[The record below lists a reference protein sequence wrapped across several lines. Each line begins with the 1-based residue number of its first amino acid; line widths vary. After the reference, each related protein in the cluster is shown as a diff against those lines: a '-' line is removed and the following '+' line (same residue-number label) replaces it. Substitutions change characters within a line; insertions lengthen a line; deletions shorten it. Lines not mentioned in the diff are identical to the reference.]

1 MPFGSPFRRTPVPS
15 RPRLERRSVWKKV
28 FCTLPCCGRTY
39 ADDDGL
45 AGEYIPAYIHPI
57 PRRLPYYGPIQEDSH
72 VTVSSEMK
80 KPASRVL
87 SFPGEDEGTRAVPST
102 ESSSLIDTIFSG
114 EPSSLTNST
123 RDESKRHQSQN
134 TPGNKHHRN
143 PSDHHEIL
151 PSANNLEEAIK
162 AQSQHIREL
171 SIDRHVEC
179 GFRSSSSFIK
189 AGYFFFGYQG
199 DVATT
204 NVKATSFKGTTIQSS
219 STYQHRPVSDVS
231 NDRRYVKSFQQQDL
245 ITTSISL
252 PLSRLSLDTRVSS
265 ANKHR
270 QVSDITNI
278 PHVGDSFQHQ
288 VMLSAPRSSTPSRQ
302 LSGDM
307 PTLRLC
313 CGVSFRSST
322 SIGNIRSSHS
332 NMGHFINFRDV
343 RVVQSLVTPMVIMN
357 GHGRALSAPAQI
369 HVGLSCQILRS
380 SINRFTRPRC
390 QSEPAA
396 ICFARFSITF
406 GRNCVSLIVSGMIKP
421 ETNGICYSA
430 PHQLVHYRP
439 LVTAANSAK
448 EVSALGEAAG
458 PSPLTL
464 SVANAIKFGTHN
476 TVTFTTPNTK
486 SVKDGASSCINDHVI
501 PLMCTPVQMS
511 VKHQL
516 FGTRQTAQ
524 CSSSNSIF
532 GQLSI
537 SHPSSNVVKSPEHHD
552 ILMQSISANRRVY
565 DHFPDNGCK
574 MPAHWILNNPIPVDH
589 TISSQN
595 ATPQR
600 SIAIN
605 KICSPKY
612 TLQPFKPTNPTVE
625 PIGKKIAVKTPG
637 IVGNHYTPNIP
648 FYAPPVMQAW
658 NLATN
663 WMGSNLFHQGTSN
676 VAMVGQPLG
685 QNVNSPLIPTAVG
698 VNPIG
703 GFRYKTPKLTSPAWG
718 TLGGSPTTPLQNN
731 APNLSISSKA
741 LKNVPQYPWKN
752 PFLQNV
758 QTATTAK
765 KSPPRHAQNINIQQQ
780 PLYNPFQNYT
790 AGLSNTQQLAVHSPP
805 PKHLK
810 ASDYNLPSSCDV
822 IAKSDL
828 EDICNS
834 MQMPTILGSGSF
846 GEVRLMRQ
854 LSSRRVCAVKV
865 HHKNR
870 DEKSI
875 IKDLQKETSML
886 TSLSHLDCIPK
897 LFGIS
902 RIGSDTDV
910 PVLVQEFVGDS
921 VTFKATTV
929 ADVIDAKGLNGPSSF
944 SVAIQ
949 VCRAIKDIHFAG
961 MIHCDLKTDNIMFL
975 KGPSGEDGD
984 VKIKIID
991 FGKAVSRTG
1000 KATYEHFPR
1009 NEHVNIRKQCSHIAP
1024 EVVFGTRPYS
1034 LYTDVYALGLVLANV
1049 DTSPGRFLRKLGFKC
1064 LAEDWNQRPNV
1075 HELIREID
1083 SYIKDRQASY
1093 ARWRSAG

>member
-1 MPFGSPFRRTPVPS
+1 MPFGSPIRRTPVPS

-87 SFPGEDEGTRAVPST
+87 NFPGEDEGTRAVPST

-151 PSANNLEEAIK
+151 PAVNNLEEAIK

-231 NDRRYVKSFQQQDL
+231 NDRRFVKSFQQQDL

-270 QVSDITNI
+270 QVSDTTNI

-302 LSGDM
+302 LS
-307 PTLRLC
+307 
-313 CGVSFRSST
+313 
-322 SIGNIRSSHS
+322 
-332 NMGHFINFRDV
+332 
-343 RVVQSLVTPMVIMN
+343 VTPMVIMN

-524 CSSSNSIF
+524 CSSSNDIF

-537 SHPSSNVVKSPEHHD
+537 SHPSSKVVKSPEHHD

-846 GEVRLMRQ
+846 GEVRLMNSYLQDACVRSKFITKTEMKRV
-854 LSSRRVCAVKV
+854 SS
-865 HHKNR
+865 
-870 DEKSI
+870 
-875 IKDLQKETSML
+875 
-886 TSLSHLDCIPK
+886 
-897 LFGIS
+897 
-902 RIGSDTDV
+902 SDTDV

-949 VCRAIKDIHFAG
+949 VCRAIKEIHFSG

-975 KGPSGEDGD
+975 RGPSGKMETSRS
-984 VKIKIID
+984 KLLTL
-991 FGKAVSRTG
+991 GKR
-1000 KATYEHFPR
+1000 
-1009 NEHVNIRKQCSHIAP
+1009 
-1024 EVVFGTRPYS
+1024 
-1034 LYTDVYALGLVLANV
+1034 
-1049 DTSPGRFLRKLGFKC
+1049 
-1064 LAEDWNQRPNV
+1064 
-1075 HELIREID
+1075 
-1083 SYIKDRQASY
+1083 
-1093 ARWRSAG
+1093 